1 MAAATKEKPATSRK
15 LRRYQLGG
23 YRFISPAVI
32 MMVALIIYPMIYGV
46 YLSFYNTNLVNK
58 WKFVGLKYYLQAF
71 TQSEFYTSVL
81 LTFLFMILVVA
92 GHFLIG
98 FILASVLN
106 KKFVGRT
113 IFRVIFMLP
122 WLFPETVIALLFTWI
137 MNPMYGVLNSIL
149 KSLGIISS
157 NISWL
162 GSAQL
167 AFPSVVAV
175 CIWKGY
181 PLVMTMI
188 LSGLQ
193 GISSDLY
200 EAARID
206 GANKWKQFLNVTVPG
221 LKPVLTTTIILD
233 SVWWFKQYTLVYT
246 MTGGGPGTAT
256 DLISLNIYGTA
267 FNDLR
272 FGKAAAWGIIVFVI
286 CYLISKVYR
295 MVLKDE

>member
-1 MAAATKEKPATSRK
+1 MTAVSRKTAAASKKHD
-15 LRRYQLGG
+15 RYQRKG
-23 YRFISPAVI
+23 YRFISPAVV
-32 MMVALIIYPMIYGV
+32 MMVALIIYPMLYGV

-58 WKFVGLKYYLQAF
+58 WKFVGLKYYIQAF
-71 TQSEFYTSVL
+71 TQSEFYNSVF

-92 GHFLIG
+92 GHFFFG
-98 FILASVLN
+98 FILASMLN
-106 KKFVGRT
+106 KKFAGRT

-137 MNPMYGVLNSIL
+137 MNPMYGILNSIL

-162 GSAQL
+162 GTAEL
-167 AFPSVVAV
+167 AFPAVVAV

-181 PLVMTMI
+181 PLVMTML
-188 LSGLQ
+188 LSGMQ
-193 GISSDLY
+193 AISSDLY
-200 EAARID
+200 EAAMID
-206 GANKWKQFLNVTVPG
+206 GATKWKQFIHVTIPG
-221 LKPVLTTTIILD
+221 LRPVLITTVILD

-256 DLISLNIYGTA
+256 NLISLNIYGTA

-295 MVLKDE
+295 VVLKDE

>member
-1 MAAATKEKPATSRK
+1 MAAKTHKIKTTSTK
-15 LRRYQLGG
+15 LGRYQHVG
-23 YRFISPAVI
+23 YRFVSPAVL
-32 MMVALIIYPMIYGV
+32 MMVALIIYPMLYGV

-58 WKFVGLKYYLQAF
+58 WKFVGFKYYIQAF
-71 TQSEFYTSVL
+71 TQSEFYSSVF

-92 GHFLIG
+92 GHFFFG
-98 FILASVLN
+98 FILASMLN

-113 IFRVIFMLP
+113 FFRVIFMLP

-137 MNPMYGVLNSIL
+137 MNPMYGILNSIL

-162 GSAQL
+162 GTAEL
-167 AFPSVVAV
+167 AFPAVVAV

-181 PLVMTMI
+181 PLVMTML
-188 LSGLQ
+188 LSGMQ
-193 GISSDLY
+193 AIPSDLY
-200 EAARID
+200 EAAMID
-206 GANKWKQFLNVTVPG
+206 GATKWKQFLHVTIPG
-221 LKPVLTTTIILD
+221 LRPVLITTIILD

-256 DLISLNIYGTA
+256 NLISLEIYGTA
-267 FNDLR
+267 FNDMR
-272 FGKAAAWGIIVFVI
+272 FGKGAAWGIIVFVI

>member
-1 MAAATKEKPATSRK
+1 MASMTNKKKTSFKRTEK
-15 LRRYQLGG
+15 YQRTG
-23 YRFISPAVI
+23 YKFIAPGLL
-32 MMVALIIYPMIYGV
+32 MMVLLIIYPMLYGA

-58 WKFVGLKYYLQAF
+58 WKFVGFKYYLEAF
-71 TQSEFYTSVL
+71 TKPELYTSVL
-81 LTFLFMILVVA
+81 LTFWFMILVVA
-92 GHFLIG
+92 GHFVIG
-98 FILASVLN
+98 FLLASTLN
-106 KKFVGRT
+106 KKFHGRT

-157 NISWL
+157 NVSWL
-162 GSAQL
+162 GSAKF
-167 AFPSVVAV
+167 AFPAVVAV

-193 GISSDLY
+193 SISHDLY
-200 EAARID
+200 EAAEID
-206 GANKWKQFLNVTVPG
+206 GANKWQQFLHVTVPG
-221 LKPVLTTTIILD
+221 LKPVMTTTLILD

-256 DLISLNIYGTA
+256 NLISLNIYGTA

-286 CYLISKVYR
+286 CYLISKLYR
-295 MVLKDE
+295 MVLKDD